1 MNKWLNN
8 KLNIHELKQI
18 TGKTTGLHCG
28 SKILTTGLYI
38 TYFVTTT
45 IIDKSPWDSYA
56 VFIIFC
62 KFWIP
67 P

>member
-8 KLNIHELKQI
+8 KLNIHELTQI

-45 IIDKSPWDSYA
+45 IMDKSPWDS
-56 VFIIFC
+56 
-62 KFWIP
+62 
-67 P
+67 

>member
-8 KLNIHELKQI
+8 KLNIHELTQI

-45 IIDKSPWDSYA
+45 IIDKSPRDSYA